1 MTYDYFE
8 QYKKRI
14 CGMSKS
20 QLQQLYSLIEN
31 YFENSKKYGLQ
42 YREGQFYMA
51 LSIFDSIESMNHLII
66 EAGVGIGK
74 SYAYLIPLLYYY
86 NITGKT
92 FIISTS
98 TIALQEQLE
107 RDIRKLS
114 EQLNISLN
122 ITVAKGMTNFVCLN
136 RLKNILSRKH
146 NEIYDEIDLEK
157 QDRRYYP
164 DFKDDKWEKICVDN
178 CTYTRCKNYIKCDFY
193 QRRQDMRNTKGAIIC
208 NHDLLINDLDKKD
221 SFGERPLFQNVDY
234 IVCDEAH
241 NLENKV
247 RSFYTKTKYI
257 KGIKHTVRRMI
268 DDLSKHDNFEYNYDY
283 IASKID
289 LLYELISKNVN
300 KKIEE
305 LRNNGIDLIDCN
317 GLEFP
322 FDESIKK
329 ISSEIFDI
337 LDNMGMSLQI
347 LNDHFYDF
355 ENMAEDIEMLNILSK
370 GKKSSYVLWIEHK
383 NNKDYINYAPKNIS
397 NICNSLFFKQ
407 FLKKKPTFIF
417 TSATLSIG
425 NNDYNY
431 FINGI
436 GATDV
441 SNIVIEESFDSPY
454 DYDKNT
460 ILYTCDDITNPN
472 KNKDKYLEEL
482 VEKIKQ
488 LIKLTNGKTLILF
501 TSKSDMNYVYNKIGT
516 NLDGINIYIQNDGS
530 SQDTI
535 KEKFKND
542 IDSVLFSTGIFWEGI
557 DIKGISLSNLIIAR
571 LPFPVV
577 DPVIEYKKV
586 TYGDEGFD
594 KVYLPEM
601 LIKLKQGVGRLIRS
615 EDDKGIVCILDSRIN
630 KKYKDAVQDSI
641 PIKNFTTDM
650 DEVKK
655 LVKKYDIN

>member
-1 MTYDYFE
+1 MTYDNFE

-14 CGMSKS
+14 SGMSKS
-20 QLQQLYSLIEN
+20 QLQQLYSFIES
-31 YFENSKKYGLQ
+31 YFENTKKYGLQ

-51 LSIFDSIESMNHLII
+51 LSIFDSIESTNHLII

-86 NITGKT
+86 SITGKT

-107 RDIRKLS
+107 KDIKKLS
-114 EQLNISLN
+114 EQLNIPLN

-146 NEIYDEIDLEK
+146 NEIYDGIDLEK
-157 QDRRYYP
+157 QDRKYYP

-178 CTYTRCKNYIKCDFY
+178 CTYTRCKNYSKCDFY
-193 QRRQDMRNTKGAIIC
+193 QRRQDMRNTRGAIIC

-247 RSFYTKTKYI
+247 RSFNTKSKYL

-268 DDLSKHDNFEYNYDY
+268 DDLAKYGNFEYDYDD

-300 KKIEE
+300 KKIDE
-305 LRNNGIDLIDCN
+305 LRSKGIDLIDCN

-347 LNDHFYDF
+347 LNDYFYDF
-355 ENMAEDIEMLNILSK
+355 EDMLEDIEMLNILSQGEK
-370 GKKSSYVLWIEHK
+370 CNYVLWIEHK

-397 NICNSLFFKQ
+397 GICNSLFFKKY
-407 FLKKKPTFIF
+407 LKKKPTFIF
-417 TSATLSIG
+417 TSATLSTG
-425 NNDYNY
+425 KNDYNY
-431 FINGI
+431 FTNGI
-436 GATDV
+436 GADEV
-441 SNIVIEESFDSPY
+441 NNLVIEESFDSPY
-454 DYDKNT
+454 DYDNNA

-472 KNKDKYLEEL
+472 INKDRYLDEL
-482 VEKIKQ
+482 VEKIKE
-488 LIKLTNGKTLILF
+488 LIRLTNGKTLVLF
-501 TSKSDMNYVYNKIGT
+501 TSKSDMNYVYNKIGSS
-516 NLDGINIYIQNDGS
+516 LDGINIYIQNDGS

-535 KEKFKND
+535 KERFKND

-557 DIKGISLSNLIIAR
+557 DIKGASLSNLIIAR

-577 DPVIEYKKV
+577 DPVIEYKKES
-586 TYGDEGFD
+586 YGEDGFN

-615 EDDKGIVCILDSRIN
+615 EEDKGIVCILDSRIN
-630 KKYKDAVQDSI
+630 KKYKDVVQESI
-641 PIKNFTTDM
+641 PIKNFTTNIE
-650 DEVKK
+650 EVKK